1 MSRNKDFTCD
11 QCGAQMAD
19 VKADSFL
26 TKSPSVVYP
35 EDVLAYLPVIEAENA
50 KLRELCADMLWTIKH
65 AHGWYKN
72 DTHEMLMTDV
82 RGRDGEPTN
91 VSHSLTTDEEMY
103 EKRMRELGIE
113 VEE

>member
-1 MSRNKDFTCD
+1 M
-11 QCGAQMAD
+11 
-19 VKADSFL
+19 
-26 TKSPSVVYP
+26 
-35 EDVLAYLPVIEAENA
+35 
-50 KLRELCADMLWTIKH
+50 RELCADMLWTIKH

-113 VEE
+113 AD